1 MKISLSFLI
10 VISCLTSCSN
20 RESKNSEIYLG
31 TYRVADRVIPYPFIL
46 KHARDSVFLFDASG
60 ASLDN
65 ADLHSMKKGGEIILG
80 EKHLKILDKNES
92 NLILFDLLD
101 TISFR
106 TYSNGKPNIKYAA
119 KFQKLLVEDELDL
132 QKLGVVLQKSIW
144 KYELQEGDNS
154 NPNHDL
160 DIKQSF
166 NFKEDSVNI
175 ITNYYYQTSKMISEY
190 ETKAYQIFEIDGIYF
205 LSLRKENDNPQLIYR
220 LKGFNSQNIELED
233 YSSKVSKSLSLQK
246 DTLSI
251 DGYRRR
257 LQSTAAYANCYDGY
271 QGEYYYEDVTFNKGN
286 EFIAEYVSENLPQ
299 TESKSGYIIIHFN
312 INCSGNLGDFG
323 LILMDKSFNE
333 SVFSI
338 ELVKHIIN
346 KVSELNDFPPSASQR
361 EWLQFKDVH
370 SFLMFKIER
379 GKITDVSP

>member
-1 MKISLSFLI
+1 MKISLSFFI
-10 VISCLTSCSN
+10 VISFLAGCSK
-20 RESKNSEIYLG
+20 RESRNSEIYLG

-46 KHARDSVFLFDASG
+46 KHARGSVFLFDASG

-65 ADLHSMKKGGEIILG
+65 SDLHSMKEGETIAF
-80 EKHLKILDKNES
+80 KDQQFKILDKNES
-92 NLILFDLLD
+92 NLILFDLQD

-106 TYSNGKPNIKYAA
+106 IYSNGKPNPKYAA

-132 QKLGVVLQKSIW
+132 QEFGNVLRKSIW
-144 KYELQEGDNS
+144 KYELLEGDNS

-205 LSLRKENDNPQLIYR
+205 LSLRKENDNPQPIYR

-233 YSSKVSKSLSLQK
+233 YSSKVRKILSLQK
-246 DTLSI
+246 DTLSV
-251 DGYRRR
+251 DEYRKQ
-257 LQSTAAYANCYDGY
+257 LQNTAAYANCYDGY

-323 LILMDKSFNE
+323 LVQMDRSFKE
-333 SVFSI
+333 SVFSTK
-338 ELVKHIIN
+338 LVKHIIN

>member
-1 MKISLSFLI
+1 M
-10 VISCLTSCSN
+10 TSCSN